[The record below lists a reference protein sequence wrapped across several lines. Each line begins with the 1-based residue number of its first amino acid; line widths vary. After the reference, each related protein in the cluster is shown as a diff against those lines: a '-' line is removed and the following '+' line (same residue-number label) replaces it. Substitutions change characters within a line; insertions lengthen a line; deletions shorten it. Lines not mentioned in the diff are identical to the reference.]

1 MKQAW
6 FKATAICGTLDI
18 LYAIVATLLRGGNVA
33 GMLAGVA
40 SGPLGDGVQSWGI
53 AGAIAGL
60 LVHFALM
67 GVMVA
72 ILQLA
77 LRMDRLAALP
87 FWLVGAVYGI
97 GLYLVMY
104 GIVLPARFG
113 TTFPPP
119 TLGRLANGLV
129 PHIFLVGLPMAWI
142 LKRTRPSRG

>member
-6 FKATAICGTLDI
+6 LKATAICGTLDI
-18 LYAIVATLLRGGNVA
+18 LYAIVATILRGGSVA
-33 GMLAGVA
+33 GMLTGVA
-40 SGPLGDGVQSWGI
+40 SGPLGDAVQSWGL

-67 GVMVA
+67 GVMAA
-72 ILQLA
+72 ILQQA
-77 LRMDRLAALP
+77 LRNDRIAGPP

-113 TTFPPP
+113 ASFPPA

-129 PHIFLVGLPMAWI
+129 PHIFLVGIPMAWI
-142 LKRTRPSRG
+142 LRKQPTA